1 VSTNYTNL
9 QFDDGFDPTNNSWSI
24 CSFASLLRAQ
34 EVIPTCRR
42 TFDTKWVPAQVFVN
56 GIGGRRV
63 GCVVAKDSLRY
74 SVFDL
79 DHEDDDEEEEESDK
93 RDADGSM
100 EVDEEGSK

>member
-1 VSTNYTNL
+1 
-9 QFDDGFDPTNNSWSI
+9 
-24 CSFASLLRAQ
+24 
-34 EVIPTCRR
+34 
-42 TFDTKWVPAQVFVN
+42 VFVN